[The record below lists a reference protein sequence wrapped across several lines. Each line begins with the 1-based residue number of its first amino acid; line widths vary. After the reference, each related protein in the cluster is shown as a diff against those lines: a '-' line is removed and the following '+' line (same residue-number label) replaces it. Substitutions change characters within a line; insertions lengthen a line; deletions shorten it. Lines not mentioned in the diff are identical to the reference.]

1 MSVRYVVLDQ
11 NSGIFVENKFSFKA
25 LKKTNNIVPA
35 PNIYLQSKKGRI
47 NTTRNRE
54 LEDRIN
60 SARNREKDGIN
71 RARNSKKEGET
82 RQLYVPSADYK
93 ETRLLNYLAGFHS

>member
-1 MSVRYVVLDQ
+1 MRYVVSDQ
-11 NSGIFVENKFSFKA
+11 NSGIFVKNKFS
-25 LKKTNNIVPA
+25 LKSFNKTKKIVPA

-60 SARNREKDGIN
+60 
-71 RARNSKKEGET
+71 RATNSKKEGET
-82 RQLYVPSADYK
+82 RRLYVPSADYK
-93 ETRLLNYLAGFHS
+93 ETLLLNYLAGFHS